1 MESHHKRTSSTA
13 GNDSTNQ
20 PPAKQPR
27 PTPPAAATSTAQAQ
41 QYPRCIY
48 IVERT
53 KRPRTAEEEEGEK
66 TNIGVFVSLA
76 NANREV
82 RREMA
87 YFASEWGIDG
97 DDDLGDHSIFDEG
110 SDEYGGIPPAE
121 GEKVG
126 SSWEFDDQTE
136 EIHYVGVTAYPLIW
150 PEDYVMTEDEDESDF
165 EGDGA
170 GEEDYDDEE
179 DGDGEDDDDDLAVR
193 LAEGV

>member
-1 MESHHKRTSSTA
+1 MESHKRTSSTA
-13 GNDSTNQ
+13 GNDTRDQ
-20 PPAKQPR
+20 PPAKQLR
-27 PTPPAAATSTAQAQ
+27 PTPTAAQW
-41 QYPRCIY
+41 PRCIY

-53 KRPRTAEEEEGEK
+53 KRPRTAEEDEGER

-87 YFASEWGIDG
+87 YFASEWGTDG

-110 SDEYGGIPPAE
+110 SDEYAGIPPAE

-150 PEDYVMTEDEDESDF
+150 PEDYVMTEDEESEIGGELDDE
-165 EGDGA
+165 G
-170 GEEDYDDEE
+170 DYDDEE
-179 DGDGEDDDDDLAVR
+179 DGDGEEDDQP
-193 LAEGV
+193 